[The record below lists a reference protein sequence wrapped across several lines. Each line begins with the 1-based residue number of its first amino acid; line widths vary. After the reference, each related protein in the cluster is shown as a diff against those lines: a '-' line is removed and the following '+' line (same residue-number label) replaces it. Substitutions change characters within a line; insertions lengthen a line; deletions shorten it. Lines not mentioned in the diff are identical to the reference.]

1 MASALAAESFLC
13 GEGEVDLLRSKA
25 FSGDSLRDCADLS
38 LALVTVLVAKVG
50 SLALIELQVS
60 RHPASFLLVDGAHQ
74 GAGSLA
80 NNFNL

>member
-38 LALVTVLVAKVG
+38 LALVTVSSQL
-50 SLALIELQVS
+50 SLADLDGEWALIRVGC
-60 RHPASFLLVDGAHQ
+60 PGVMVM
-74 GAGSLA
+74 
-80 NNFNL
+80 

>member
-1 MASALAAESFLC
+1 MKHNSSSSN
-13 GEGEVDLLRSKA
+13 DHLLA
-25 FSGDSLRDCADLS
+25 FSLLVS